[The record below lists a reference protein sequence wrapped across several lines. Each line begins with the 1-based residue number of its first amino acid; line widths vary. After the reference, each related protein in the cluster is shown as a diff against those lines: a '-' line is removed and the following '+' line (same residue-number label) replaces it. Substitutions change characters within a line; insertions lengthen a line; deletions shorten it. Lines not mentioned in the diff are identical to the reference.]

1 MGEIHMQNFEFWLAV
16 DNEGNAAVSMD
27 GPAEARTAVLDD
39 FESEAIRVAKIAV
52 AMELPEVPEISVE
65 VPSHA
70 ADESVEAEATEETKH
85 EHDKALEAA
94 E

>member
-1 MGEIHMQNFEFWLAV
+1 MQNFELWLAV
-16 DNEGNAAVSMD
+16 DNEGNSAVSMD
-27 GPAEARTAVLDD
+27 GPAEARTAVLED
-39 FESEAIRVAKIAV
+39 FESEAIRMAKISV
-52 AMELPEVPEISVE
+52 AMELPEIPEISVE

-70 ADESVEAEATEETKH
+70 VDESVEVEATEEADT